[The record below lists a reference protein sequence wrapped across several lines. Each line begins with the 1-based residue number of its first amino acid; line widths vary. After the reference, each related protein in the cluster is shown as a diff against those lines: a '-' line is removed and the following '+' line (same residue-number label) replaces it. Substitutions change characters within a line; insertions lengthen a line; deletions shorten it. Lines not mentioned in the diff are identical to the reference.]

1 MTFLPFVSNHVSQS
15 IICRLEMEKI
25 EFLNVLPQVFAQR
38 DDIKSGI
45 WRQEKVFE
53 KGKLYLIEAES
64 GKGKSTFCS
73 YVTGYRHDYSGK
85 VMFDGKD
92 TKSYQE
98 NTWTAIR
105 QRHIALLFQE
115 LRLFPELTAYEN
127 VEIKNRLT
135 QWKSRKQIETWF
147 ERLGIADKL
156 STKVGRMSF
165 GQQQRVAMVRSL
177 VQPFDFLLADEPISH
192 LDDANAAT
200 MGEVMMEEARAQGA
214 GVIVTSI
221 GKRILLDYDEVVA
234 L

>member
-1 MTFLPFVSNHVSQS
+1 MTFMPFVSNHVSQS

-115 LRLFPELTAYEN
+115 YFFFQA
-127 VEIKNRLT
+127 
-135 QWKSRKQIETWF
+135 S
-147 ERLGIADKL
+147 
-156 STKVGRMSF
+156 
-165 GQQQRVAMVRSL
+165 
-177 VQPFDFLLADEPISH
+177 
-192 LDDANAAT
+192 
-200 MGEVMMEEARAQGA
+200 
-214 GVIVTSI
+214 
-221 GKRILLDYDEVVA
+221 
-234 L
+234 